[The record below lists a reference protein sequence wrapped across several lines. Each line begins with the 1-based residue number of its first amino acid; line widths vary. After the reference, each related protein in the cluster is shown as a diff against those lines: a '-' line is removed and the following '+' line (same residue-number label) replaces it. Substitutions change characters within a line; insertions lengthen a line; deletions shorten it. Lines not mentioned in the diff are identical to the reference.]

1 MTEFMNDDEIVQ
13 RAEQILKKREGEKEK
28 IQEQLKKDK
37 EEKENKYKLL
47 LKIASNKFSL
57 SLTLSYGFKLALED
71 KEKYER
77 LLEQIRIK
85 QKQKKEHIKE
95 LFDKQLSPEKRY
107 LKLIDIFDKKE
118 ISLTRA
124 LERKEAAVLT
134 SKWNFEERVKE
145 LVTEIVICIN
155 ELYEC
160 PMIKSRPDIL
170 SDFKKTEHNIQE
182 FLKEEKWFEHKKL
195 FEGEPYIEGHGPHTY
210 IEKTYGITY
219 ESWMGLPKNK
229 YLQAVRD
236 GYYSH
241 SISA

>member
-107 LKLIDIFDKKE
+107 LKLIG
-118 ISLTRA
+118 
-124 LERKEAAVLT
+124 
-134 SKWNFEERVKE
+134 
-145 LVTEIVICIN
+145 
-155 ELYEC
+155 
-160 PMIKSRPDIL
+160 
-170 SDFKKTEHNIQE
+170 FKKLLSLEC
-182 FLKEEKWFEHKKL
+182 
-195 FEGEPYIEGHGPHTY
+195 
-210 IEKTYGITY
+210 
-219 ESWMGLPKNK
+219 
-229 YLQAVRD
+229 
-236 GYYSH
+236 
-241 SISA
+241 